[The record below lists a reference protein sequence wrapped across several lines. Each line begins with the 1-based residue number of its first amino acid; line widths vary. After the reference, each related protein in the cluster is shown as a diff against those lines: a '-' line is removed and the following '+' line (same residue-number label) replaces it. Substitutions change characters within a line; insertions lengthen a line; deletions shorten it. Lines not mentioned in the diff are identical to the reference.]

1 MTTAVQ
7 TWIALVAGFATALL
21 GVLKYFN
28 YKSRRD
34 RLALVGEHFGQTVE
48 ALGSQDQVRRLA
60 AAILLRRFF
69 DRRTEQGSSGAP
81 YQYEAIRVIAA
92 LLRATEVSQFQ
103 KLSGG
108 RTRVCP
114 RHLRCGPAGMQP
126 QLRVPRHASRQ
137 GGRPFRGRLVQ
148 GRSNGCVLE
157 RGEGSEDRVLRRCP
171 QEDRARGRHPRRRRL
186 PGCRSRRRAFR
197 RSCGRRRTGSRARR
211 TSHRRSPHSSARTKT
226 APPCRRAIWQ
236 PCQRDA
242 RRSYL
247 LRAGRRGVRHPAA
260 PRAHR

>member
-103 KLSGG
+103 KLLADGLAFAPDICGADLQECNLSYAYLG
-108 RTRVCP
+108 TRLDREVD
-114 RHLRCGPAGMQP
+114 LSEADLYKADLTG
-126 QLRVPRHASRQ
+126 ASLKGAKARKTVFY
-137 GGRPFRGRLVQ
+137 GAVLKKT
-148 GRSNGCVLE
+148 VLE
-157 RGEGSEDRVLRRCP
+157 G
-171 QEDRARGRHPRRRRL
+171 
-186 PGCRSRRRAFR
+186 
-197 RSCGRRRTGSRARR
+197 
-211 TSHRRSPHSSARTKT
+211 
-226 APPCRRAIWQ
+226 AILVGADF
-236 PCQRDA
+236 RDA
-242 RRSYL
+242 DLDGARFAGAVVGGARFAGAKNIPPAITTL
-247 LRAGRRGVRHPAA
+247 LGPDEDGTAVPESHLAAVPA
-260 PRAHR
+260 